1 MSVSHP
7 LLKKL
12 KAFVIALRSKDEP
25 VKDSHQLLLPLCE
38 TIEKIFL
45 QGLKATNSWFGQPK
59 TEYWAWISKIPT
71 LPDHK
76 RCHPFLAMSVSAVK
90 KNKKT
95 RHDVGRGRNF
105 MRTALVKKVLT
116 GVTDIMKNNFD
127 FRNTWY
133 YSGGSILGDEILLEI
148 FSSLLLELQPIEFK
162 LQLKNSSFLD
172 ITWELPV
179 YKQYELVP
187 SDDLGL
193 DIRTVK
199 GYPLITQVD
208 ANSVAGEDNKVMV
221 GDVLDEMCG
230 DCLRGV
236 GKSGVYFIFNQH
248 ENQPIQLCVIKGHY
262 SDGSVYGPIRR
273 LLQTCDISDLSPAT
287 PTSPGSTPW
296 GEMDHR
302 PPPESLLP
310 EEIEDEVP
318 VHNSDGRATYQT
330 TYLGKVLLG
339 KDGRVGLI
347 EYGVAEVLNMTDN
360 KQNVILELGEK
371 EVKVIDRDTNETL
384 VHHLFTEISAC
395 GRRTDALKYYA
406 FNAGET
412 YCSLAQEFYSH
423 VFEATTEEE
432 AKVILCTIA
441 QGFDRT
447 HLMT

>member
-59 TEYWAWISKIPT
+59 TE
-71 LPDHK
+71 
-76 RCHPFLAMSVSAVK
+76 CHPFLAMSVSAVK

-127 FRNTWY
+127 FRN
-133 YSGGSILGDEILLEI
+133 
-148 FSSLLLELQPIEFK
+148 
-162 LQLKNSSFLD
+162 
-172 ITWELPV
+172 V

-199 GYPLITQVD
+199 GYPLITQ
-208 ANSVAGEDNKVMV
+208 
-221 GDVLDEMCG
+221 
-230 DCLRGV
+230 
-236 GKSGVYFIFNQH
+236 
-248 ENQPIQLCVIKGHY
+248 GHY

-302 PPPESLLP
+302 PPPE
-310 EEIEDEVP
+310 
-318 VHNSDGRATYQT
+318 ATYQT

-371 EVKVIDRDTNETL
+371 EVKVIDRDTNE
-384 VHHLFTEISAC
+384 
-395 GRRTDALKYYA
+395 
-406 FNAGET
+406 
-412 YCSLAQEFYSH
+412 
-423 VFEATTEEE
+423 
-432 AKVILCTIA
+432 AKNIE
-441 QGFDRT
+441 
-447 HLMT
+447 